1 MEVIYY
7 IIPEI
12 VTVRKHPVNI
22 SALQKTLKSHKNLTI
37 KKISEDLG
45 VTKTEVEHWFRTD
58 KYFSIPRA
66 DIWGDLKKLL
76 KIKTNQFDK
85 SITTF
90 ENKESVWI
98 CMLPG
103 FLVNHSALQGSAKD
117 LMRQEVHYFL
127 TLQSSS
133 ESINQNAL
141 F

>member
-45 VTKTEVEHWFRTD
+45 VTKTEAEHWFRTD

-90 ENKESVWI
+90 ENKESVFD
-98 CMLPG
+98 MSNRVYDVDGVAPT
-103 FLVNHSALQGSAKD
+103 
-117 LMRQEVHYFL
+117 L
-127 TLQSSS
+127 TSTTSDIRIL
-133 ESINQNAL
+133 L
-141 F
+141 